1 MSYLCEPLCVVDRLF
16 SIPNSLYI
24 NHACIPTHMGY
35 EQTYMLF
42 VSKIVSKPRAK
53 AQFHKS
59 WRQTESHD
67 PADSLIIGDPNNC
80 LITAK

>member
-1 MSYLCEPLCVVDRLF
+1 
-16 SIPNSLYI
+16 
-24 NHACIPTHMGY
+24 MGY

-80 LITAK
+80 LITA